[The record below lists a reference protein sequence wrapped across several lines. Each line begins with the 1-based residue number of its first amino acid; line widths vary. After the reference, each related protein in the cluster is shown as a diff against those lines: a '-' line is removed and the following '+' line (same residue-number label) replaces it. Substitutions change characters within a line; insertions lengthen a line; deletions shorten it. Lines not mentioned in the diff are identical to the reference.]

1 MYSRHARRKPYVLS
15 LLPVSIIVVV
25 LVLVSLSLTSRTVS
39 AASPHVDVMN
49 LNSAINSASLRY
61 LTDSISTAESD
72 GAQALVIEINTP
84 GGDLQS
90 MESMKV
96 AELNSTVPIISY
108 VSPTGA
114 YAASAGAFIALAAH
128 IAAMAPGTTIGA
140 SSPVTSTGGDIGST
154 EMKKIESVLVS
165 DMTNIQMH
173 YSRNVADATKMVTD
187 AASYTD
193 QQAKDKGIINL
204 QALSLSDL
212 LNQVNGRLVTLASGS
227 TVTLQTA
234 GAALQDIN
242 AGPVDTLYNLLL
254 DPNIT
259 FLLFIVAMLGI
270 FVEIS
275 HSGAIL
281 LGLTGGIALLLF
293 LFAAGSLAPN
303 WAGLALM
310 TLAFV

>member
-49 LNSAINSASLRY
+49 LNSAINPASLRY
-61 LTDSISTAESD
+61 LTNSISTAESD

-108 VSPTGA
+108 VSPQGA
-114 YAASAGAFIALAAH
+114 YAASAGAFVTLAAQ

-140 SSPVTSTGGDIGST
+140 SSPVDINGGDLGDT
-154 EMKKIESVLVS
+154 LKAKIESVLVS
-165 DMTNIQMH
+165 DMTNIQTR
-173 YSRNVADATKMVTD
+173 YGRNIDEAIKMVTE
-187 AASYTD
+187 AKSYTD
-193 QQAKDKGIINL
+193 QQAKAQGIIDFRAANL
-204 QALSLSDL
+204 GDL
-212 LNQVNGRLVTLASGS
+212 LNQVNGRSVTLVSGHS
-227 TVTLQTA
+227 VTLQTA
-234 GAALQDIN
+234 GDAVLDIN
-242 AGPVDTLYNLLL
+242 AGPVDALFNLLL
-254 DPNIT
+254 DPNVA
-259 FLLFIVAMLGI
+259 FLLFIVAMVVI

-275 HSGAIL
+275 HPGAIL
-281 LGLTGGIALLLF
+281 PGAARGIAL
-293 LFAAGSLAPN
+293 
-303 WAGLALM
+303 
-310 TLAFV
+310 